1 MIYTDFWFFC
11 VFSLFFPINFHFPP
25 NSFTSCAPQW
35 AKIGIN
41 FSSFQL
47 SLSAIL
53 FHTSLALIFLL
64 YSCFFVKLNMFQ
76 TVKYLAGIGLLAYLS
91 GHSLLSGLIKRNAA
105 AKGKQQ

>member
-1 MIYTDFWFFC
+1 M
-11 VFSLFFPINFHFPP
+11 FSLSFPHPFPFPP
-25 NSFTSCAPQW
+25 KLLHCAPQW

-64 YSCFFVKLNMFQ
+64 YGCFFVKLNMFQ